1 MATIPPNSNNPYAS
15 PQTPPISDVVGQD
28 EKTWA
33 MVCHLLALLAYT
45 GVPFANLVG
54 PLVVWLLYKDKM
66 PFVDDQGKEVV
77 NFQISVLIYALICIP
92 LVLVV
97 VGFFLAV
104 ILIIF
109 HIVVTIIGAVRA
121 SQGVAYRYPLCIRL
135 IR

>member
-1 MATIPPNSNNPYAS
+1 MATFPPDSDNPYAS
-15 PQTPPISDVVGQD
+15 PIADMVSQD

-45 GVPFANLVG
+45 GVPLANLVG

-92 LVLVV
+92 LVFVV
-97 VGFFLAV
+97 VGFFLALV
-104 ILIIF
+104 LVIF
-109 HIVVTIIGAVRA
+109 HIVVTIIGAVKA
-121 SQGVAYRYPLCIRL
+121 SQGIAYRYPLCIRL